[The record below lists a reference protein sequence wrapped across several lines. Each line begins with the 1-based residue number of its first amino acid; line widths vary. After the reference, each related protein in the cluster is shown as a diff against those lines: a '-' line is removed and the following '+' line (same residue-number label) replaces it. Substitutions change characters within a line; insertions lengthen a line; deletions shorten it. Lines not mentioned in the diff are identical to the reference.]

1 MKKRIY
7 TEQNTI
13 NDLLQDAFLK
23 ERFYKLLPDEYLYLV
38 PECYRDDP
46 INTLSEKVQ
55 MPWGMPYMSDA
66 ILDAANKLYRLVCDD
81 RYEFIQLW
89 KDENAGNTECMA
101 SDKTAQGMSD
111 DEVKDKFFP
120 LGNEEEDVCLVR
132 VKDSFEKG
140 RPMALVVPGGSYH
153 DIAMTNEGMDMADEL
168 MARGY
173 AVAILYYRVA
183 PHRYPIPQMDLAL
196 AIQYMRA
203 HAEAY
208 GVQNDLLVA
217 GFSAGGHLVAS
228 ESCYYKEVGEA
239 VKRVLEKN
247 SDLFER
253 YHGFSPKP
261 DKVCL
266 AYPVI
271 NCIKEHHEDSYLNLS
286 GGGDAL
292 RDKLSIDLHITPDY
306 PKCFVWSCDDDDL
319 VPSSNAKRMYAA
331 LQQAG
336 VESMLHIYP
345 TGNHGV
351 GVGYGTSAEGWI
363 DTMVAYMR

>member
-1 MKKRIY
+1 MKKIIY

-46 INTLSEKVQ
+46 IKILPEKVQ
-55 MPWGMPYMSDA
+55 MPWGTPYMSDA

-183 PHRYPIPQMDLAL
+183 PHRYPLPQMDLAL

-247 SDLFER
+247 TDLFER
-253 YHGFSPKP
+253 YHDFSPKP

-271 NCIKEHHEDSYLNLS
+271 NCIKEHHEDSYRNLS

-331 LQQAG
+331 LQQAE
-336 VESMLHIYP
+336 VESMLQIYP

-363 DTMVAYMR
+363 DSMVAYMR